1 MIEKI
6 MLDYLGDALDVPV
19 YMEEPENKPASYV
32 LLEKVGSSETNH
44 IPVANI
50 AVQSYGASLY
60 EAAALNETV
69 KNAVMDSIQLTEIS
83 AVRLNS
89 DYNFTD
95 TETKRYR
102 YQAIF
107 VITYMED

>member
-6 MLDYLGDALDVPV
+6 MLDYLSEELDVPV
-19 YMEEPENKPASYV
+19 YMEEPRDKPETYV
-32 LLEKVGSSETNH
+32 ILEKVGSSETNH
-44 IPVANI
+44 IPVANMAI
-50 AVQSYGASLY
+50 QSYGPSMI
-60 EAAALNETV
+60 EAAALNEIV
-69 KNAVMDSIQLTEIS
+69 KTAVRNAVRLTEIS

-95 TETKRYR
+95 TTTKRYR